1 MKKKMTKPVSLMI
14 ALVMAVTLGGCG
26 GSNEG
31 SDKDGAGSTE
41 VTETQQPS
49 ADEAGAATEEAPS
62 DDFRRIGS
70 HVTTSIPASRH
81 LS

>member
-41 VTETQQPS
+41 VTET
-49 ADEAGAATEEAPS
+49 
-62 DDFRRIGS
+62 
-70 HVTTSIPASRH
+70 
-81 LS
+81 